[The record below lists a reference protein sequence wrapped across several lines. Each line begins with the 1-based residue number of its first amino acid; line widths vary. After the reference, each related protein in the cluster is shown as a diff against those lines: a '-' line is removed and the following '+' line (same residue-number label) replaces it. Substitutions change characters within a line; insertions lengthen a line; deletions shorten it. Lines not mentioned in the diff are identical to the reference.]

1 MRRGGDPEDP
11 LAAQDDDR
19 RPLAR
24 KLFAN
29 PVWKARYLAH
39 VRTLANDW
47 LDWDKLGPVAKD
59 HQALIAEQVAADTRK
74 LYTTEAFESS
84 LESNRENDDEEEEAP
99 RGPFGRPPVLR
110 DFVDERLDYLREHP
124 ALQAPA
130 PRVTSQV
137 VKSDKARDSS
147 SGMFVVATVT
157 GEVQPD
163 QVLAYYSP
171 DALTPFATLPLV
183 DDGQHEDGAAG
194 DGVFGGELPRPQGA
208 KSLRFYVE
216 ARALGKAGTTA
227 FHPSNTEAGALLV
240 TFDNRLPATGTPGN
254 LAPGNAQASDDAA
267 ARKSPSVVISEVMAT
282 NITTIADPQ
291 GHYDDWI
298 ELRNAGSEPADLSGA
313 YLTDNPTVPRKWTFP
328 QGTVIA
334 PGGYLLVWADEDGK
348 DSPGLHASF
357 KLSKKG
363 EHLLLVDADERQ
375 NRVLDSL
382 EYAAQPDGVAFGR
395 LDGHDAP
402 QPLAPTPGEANRAGQ

>member
-1 MRRGGDPEDP
+1 MECAGQLQRRRGGDPEDP
-11 LAAQDDDR
+11 LGAQDDDR

-29 PVWKARYLAH
+29 PAWKARYLAH

-124 ALQAPA
+124 AIQAPA

-137 VKSDKARDSS
+137 VKSDKARASS

-163 QVLAYYSP
+163 QV
-171 DALTPFATLPLV
+171 
-183 DDGQHEDGAAG
+183 
-194 DGVFGGELPRPQGA
+194 
-208 KSLRFYVE
+208 
-216 ARALGKAGTTA
+216 
-227 FHPSNTEAGALLV
+227 
-240 TFDNRLPATGTPGN
+240 
-254 LAPGNAQASDDAA
+254 
-267 ARKSPSVVISEVMAT
+267 
-282 NITTIADPQ
+282 
-291 GHYDDWI
+291 
-298 ELRNAGSEPADLSGA
+298 
-313 YLTDNPTVPRKWTFP
+313 
-328 QGTVIA
+328 
-334 PGGYLLVWADEDGK
+334 
-348 DSPGLHASF
+348 
-357 KLSKKG
+357 
-363 EHLLLVDADERQ
+363 DADERQ

-382 EYAAQPDGVAFGR
+382 EYATQQDGVAFGR

-402 QPLAPTPGEANRAGQ
+402 QPLAPTPGEANRAGE